1 MSGFLEQGRAWFD
14 AKFSTLDNFPRKIM
28 ITAEATGDPLGDI
41 AIDDL
46 TVSNLALNAPIVP
59 VL

>member
-1 MSGFLEQGRAWFD
+1 MPGFLEQGRAWFD

-46 TVSNLALNAPIVP
+46 TVSKLCVEGTNRSTA
-59 VL
+59 